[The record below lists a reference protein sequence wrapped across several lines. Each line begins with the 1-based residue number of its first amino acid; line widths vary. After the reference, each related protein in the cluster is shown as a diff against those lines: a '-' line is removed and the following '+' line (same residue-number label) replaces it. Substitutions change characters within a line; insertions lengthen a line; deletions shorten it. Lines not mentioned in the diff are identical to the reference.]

1 MRDRMKF
8 LVTILLA
15 VAAVLVVGSLG
26 FAQPG
31 DSPPADFLQE
41 VLIPALL
48 TLAGAA
54 VTYLAG
60 ALAAWVTRLAATQKN
75 ELIKKALELVGTTAA
90 TAVANVA
97 QVAVN
102 DLKTAA
108 ADGRLTREEAQAALQ
123 KAVEQVWAAIGQA
136 ARDVLLGAVG
146 GSQSAAIETFIKPA
160 VEAEV
165 HALATVAPPAKPI
178 EDVADRDR
186 MVRLARSRLAL
197 Q

>member
-1 MRDRMKF
+1 MRSRVP
-8 LVTILLA
+8 LAIVLLA
-15 VAAVLVVGSLG
+15 ALLFGVA
-26 FAQPG
+26 FAQ
-31 DSPPADFLQE
+31 DTSPPAADFLQE
-41 VLIPALL
+41 VLLPALL

-60 ALAAWVTRLAATQKN
+60 WLAAWVKRLASTQQN
-75 ELIKKALELVGTTAA
+75 ELVKRVLELVGTTAA

-102 DLKTAA
+102 DLKAA
-108 ADGRLTREEAQAALQ
+108 AEDGRLTREEARAALD

-136 ARDVLLGAVG
+136 ARDALLGAVG
-146 GSQSAAIETFIKPA
+146 GSETRAIETFIKPA

-165 HALATVAPPAKPI
+165 NALGMIGPAAKPI
-178 EDVADRDR
+178 ESAVDRDR
-186 MVRLARSRLAL
+186 VARLARSRLNL